1 MLFVGRPAV
10 ERWKAFT
17 RVFLIGDFANWS
29 IADDIRELKRIC
41 RALKIPTPHPR
52 WIPVSDQQ
60 VLYYGS
66 HYTCFNVLSKET
78 TDRLATS
85 YFHGIPGRGNVEFDE
100 SYRTLCRHHERL
112 SKVRVTNRAMM
123 ELVLESGIDPEKVSL
138 IPIGVNLKHYS
149 VQTPES
155 RRAARARWRIPQ
167 DAAVVGSF
175 QKDGVGWGYGLTPKL
190 VKGPDVFL
198 DAIEMLHTRVPELFV
213 VLSGPARGYVTSGL
227 ERLGVPYK
235 HFLLPDVESVG
246 RLYQTLD
253 AYLIS
258 SRDEGGPKGVLESMA
273 SGIPLVTTIVGQARD
288 LVRHGENG
296 WLVEL
301 EDPTGLAQWTEY
313 VLMNRRHLDG
323 CVTNARTTAEE
334 HAYERQ
340 TLEWERFFEGLV
352 LK

>member
-1 MLFVGRPAV
+1 
-10 ERWKAFT
+10 
-17 RVFLIGDFANWS
+17 
-29 IADDIRELKRIC
+29 
-41 RALKIPTPHPR
+41 
-52 WIPVSDQQ
+52 
-60 VLYYGS
+60 
-66 HYTCFNVLSKET
+66 
-78 TDRLATS
+78 
-85 YFHGIPGRGNVEFDE
+85 
-100 SYRTLCRHHERL
+100 
-112 SKVRVTNRAMM
+112 MM
-123 ELVLESGIDPEKVSL
+123 EFVLESGIDPEKVSL

-175 QKDGVGWGYGLTPKL
+175 QKDGVGWGDGLTPKL

-198 DAIEMLHTRVPELFV
+198 DAIEMLRTRVPELFV

-301 EDPTGLAQWTEY
+301 EDHAGLAQWTEY

-323 CVTNARTTAEE
+323 RVTNARTTAEE